1 MAKKKMLEPL
11 KLKPKRVRYGKT
23 EKENKGF
30 PSIRRVGAPRKP
42 KGEIKDKNTGLS
54 LEQKTWIAK
63 EAKGR
68 RLNRTEIIREAVD
81 MYIASIESQR
91 GDILEV
97 NDIVNKDV
105 VTQTKFK

>member
-1 MAKKKMLEPL
+1 MAGKKKMLEPV
-11 KLKPKRVRYGKT
+11 KLK
-23 EKENKGF
+23 
-30 PSIRRVGAPRKP
+30 RVGAPKKP

-97 NDIVNKDV
+97 NDIPDVNKDI
-105 VTQTKFK
+105 VTNTKSK